1 MTERRPT
8 TRVARATKGVQ
19 RRVFLRAAALGL
31 AAPAALNLSRL
42 AVAAPTGAPKR
53 LLIFHMPHGVPNVHY
68 NPKVMGGDLTQFA
81 LDQSFKSVLG
91 PLEQYKQYVNVYQGF
106 KYPPLGGP
114 HFDAVNFLTDAQTVD
129 DTTPRLSIDH
139 AIGQKL
145 GIKPLHL
152 GASSAPLGAVSIYSK
167 VFWDG
172 SSYVMGE
179 NNPVKAA
186 DAVFGNLQPATP
198 QENPDVAARKA
209 LLELTAGEIEALR
222 SELSSLTTEDVK
234 LKAHLDAIQA
244 LRDGPGQGG
253 GAISCSATPTMP
265 NVEKIRAL
273 GMPDETPPGMP
284 NWYLGGYQGENPN
297 FPLLLAA
304 QMEVA
309 AQAIA
314 CNAAQVVTIQAMFST
329 SQVNFEFAG
338 VPRAH
343 HLEVSHVGPDQNA
356 TMPSDTMVADYA
368 TAQRWFTDQIVTG
381 LLEPMLADDPSAPG
395 TKIIDNTIIYWC
407 SEIADGQ
414 YHNLTTQDVPS
425 YHPDATPYVPYYLP
439 LVSIGGGS
447 MIKTGQIVRNAVDR
461 PAADLYLTLAQAMG
475 APLASFGDSTGV
487 IPGVVL

>member
-1 MTERRPT
+1 MTESRSS
-8 TRVARATKGVQ
+8 TRIARAAKGVQ

-42 AVAAPTGAPKR
+42 AVAAPTAAPKR

-91 PLEQYKQYVNVYQGF
+91 PLEKYKQYVNVYQGF

-114 HFDAVNFLTDAQTVD
+114 HYDAVNFLTNAQTVD
-129 DTTPRLSIDH
+129 DTTPRLSIDY
-139 AIGQKL
+139 AIAQKL
-145 GIKPLHL
+145 GVKPLNL
-152 GASSAPLGAVSIYSK
+152 GASPGPLGSVSLYSK

-172 SSYVMGE
+172 SSYVIGE
-179 NNPVKAA
+179 KNPVKAA
-186 DAVFGNLQPATP
+186 DAVFSNLKAPTP
-198 QENPDVAARKA
+198 QENPDIAARKA
-209 LLELTAGEIEALR
+209 LLDLTAGEIQALQ
-222 SELSSLTTEDVK
+222 SELASLTTEDVK

-244 LRDGPGQGG
+244 LRDGPGTGG
-253 GAISCSATPTMP
+253 GAISCTTAPVMP

-273 GMPDETPPGMP
+273 NMPDETPSGMP
-284 NWYLGGYQGENPN
+284 NWYLGGYLGENPN

-314 CNAAQVVTIQAMFST
+314 CNAAQIVTLQAMFST
-329 SQVNFEFAG
+329 SQVNFSFAN

-343 HLEVSHVGPDQNA
+343 HLEISHVGPDQNA

-381 LLEPMLADDPSAPG
+381 LLEPMLADDPAAPG

-439 LVSIGGGS
+439 LVTIGGGS

-475 APLASFGDSTGV
+475 APLPSFGDSTGALS
-487 IPGVVL
+487 GVVL